1 MLSGQRADGLPLLV
15 ADSVDNEL
23 GEAPVVIGDAQGGV
37 LGVQQLAGRGDDRLQ
52 DVAHFEMP
60 AHGEQGGA
68 HGCEARRWAMAHG
81 LTVPAGFERRIG
93 LWTAAD

>member
-15 ADSVDNEL
+15 ADTVDDEL
-23 GEAPVVIGDAQGGV
+23 GEAAVVVGDAQGGV

-60 AHGEQGGA
+60 AHGEQRGA
-68 HGCEARRWAMAHG
+68 HGGETRRWAMAHG